1 MGGIAMSSAQQR
13 VTAGVDGSPTAQ
25 VAVDWAIEEARARRL
40 PLRLVYAVTWPVS
53 ATAFRDRIATNE
65 RDALV
70 TAGEAVLHDRRDYAR
85 ALVPGLAVTTHLV
98 DGYPA
103 AELIAESRTAE
114 LLVIG
119 QRGLGGFA
127 GLVRGSVSLHVT
139 AHAHCP
145 VLVVPP
151 GTSAR
156 GAVTGRVVVGLDG
169 SASALRALR
178 FGAEEG
184 ALRGVPVTALHTLQ
198 SLDPRPP
205 IEELLDECRKN
216 FPELRIEARVE
227 RGSPAG
233 ALLDAATTGDLLVV
247 GSHGLGAVRGL
258 LLGST
263 SQAVLHHAPCPVAV
277 VRAGI
282 HNPGRL

>member
-1 MGGIAMSSAQQR
+1 MSSVQQR

-25 VAVDWAIEEARARRL
+25 VAVDWAIEEARARHL
-40 PLRLVYAVTWPVS
+40 PLRLVYVVSWPVS
-53 ATAFRDRIATNE
+53 TSVFSDRVATNE

-70 TAGEAVLHDRRDYAR
+70 TAGEAVLRDRREYAR
-85 ALVPGLAVTTHLV
+85 ALHPGLTVTTHLV

-103 AELIAESRTAE
+103 AELIAQSRTAD

-156 GAVTGRVVVGLDG
+156 GTVTGRVVVGLDG
-169 SASALRALR
+169 SASALRALQ
-178 FGAEEG
+178 FAAAEG
-184 ALRGVPVTALHTLQ
+184 ALRDVPVTAVHALE
-198 SLDPRPP
+198 SPGPRPP
-205 IEELLDECRKN
+205 IEELLDDCHKN
-216 FPELRIEARVE
+216 FPDLRIEAHVD

-247 GSHGLGAVRGL
+247 GSHGRGAVRGL

-263 SQAVLHHAPCPVAV
+263 SQAVLHHASCPVAV